1 MFIEKG
7 DLFNVLFEPVSE
19 EIHGRNI
26 ELLDVEGLKNI
37 G

>member
-7 DLFNVLFEPVSE
+7 DLLNVLFEAASE

-26 ELLDVEGLKNI
+26 ELLDVEGPKNI